1 MKRIIVMAISFMAA
15 LLAFTS
21 CASDDRTAEV
31 DEAVKA
37 HDVAKVRS
45 IADEFMSNVEKL
57 DGAQYSGLI
66 YAIINMPAIDDNLT
80 PDKLQEYSGMLGT
93 AFKYALKNDDF
104 VKGVE
109 KAGKTTDEYF
119 QICAQMI
126 LNQAARFESAEEAE
140 PQAEEAE
147 GAEEE
152 IEETEDDGM
161 DGPEK

>member
-1 MKRIIVMAISFMAA
+1 MKRIIVMAISFLAA
-15 LLAFTS
+15 LLAFSS

-31 DEAVKA
+31 DEAIKT
-37 HDVAKVRS
+37 HDLAKVRG
-45 IADEFMSNVEKL
+45 IADEFMSNVENL
-57 DGAQYSGLI
+57 DGSQYSGLI

-80 PDKLQEYSGMLGT
+80 PDGLNEYSNMLGT

-119 QICAQMI
+119 QICAQVV
-126 LNQAARFESAEEAE
+126 LSQAARFQPAEVAE
-140 PQAEEAE
+140 PQADDAE